1 MTKLLVNQAEAAV
14 MLGMSVNTFK
24 ANVRPYIKRVECQGM
39 RFPVSELE
47 AWIAR
52 NAG

>member
-1 MTKLLVNQAEAAV
+1 MRLLVNQKEAAA
-14 MLGMSVNTFK
+14 MLGMGVDTFK
-24 ANVRPYIKRVECQGM
+24 EHVRPHIKRVECQGM

-52 NAG
+52 NSA